1 MAVPLPDYSRH
12 SGRLMANPLY
22 ARMQATAARLLK
34 SYGQTGTVTRL
45 APPDPVNGGDPV
57 PTSYAATLV
66 PMAYDARNIDG
77 TVIKTGDVQIY
88 ISAVELSIVPQVDD
102 IATVGGKGYQIV
114 HLDPYNFDGAT
125 NVVFVCQGR
134 IAQ

>member
-1 MAVPLPDYSRH
+1 MATF
-12 SGRLMANPLY
+12 NY
-22 ARMQATAARLLK
+22 AEMQTVAAELITEF
-34 SYGQTGTVTRL
+34 GQAGTVTRN

-57 PTSYAATLV
+57 ESEYPATLV

-88 ISAVELSIVPQVDD
+88 ISAVGLGITPQVDD

-114 HLDPYNFDGAT
+114 SIDPYNYDGVT

>member
-1 MAVPLPDYSRH
+1 
-12 SGRLMANPLY
+12 MANPLY
-22 ARMQATAARLLK
+22 ARMQATAQRLIAK
-34 SYGQTGTVTRL
+34 YGQAGTVTRL
-45 APPDPVNGGDPV
+45 TPPDPVNGGDPV
-57 PTSYAATLV
+57 ATPYTATLV

-88 ISAVELSIVPQVDD
+88 ISAVGLAITPQVDD

-114 HLDPYNFDGAT
+114 NIDPYNFDGVT

>member
-1 MAVPLPDYSRH
+1 MAVPHPDYSGN

-22 ARMQATAARLLK
+22 ARMQATAKRLIEK
-34 SYGQTGTVTRL
+34 YGQTGTVTRL

-57 PTSYAATLV
+57 PTAYTATLV
-66 PMAYDARNIDG
+66 PMAYDARNVDG

-88 ISAVELSIVPQVDD
+88 ISAVGLAITPQVDD

-125 NVVFVCQGR
+125 NVVFVAQGR

>member
-1 MAVPLPDYSRH
+1 
-12 SGRLMANPLY
+12 MANPLF
-22 ARMQATAARLLK
+22 ARMQAVAQRLISK
-34 SYGQTGTVTRL
+34 YGQTGTVTRI

-57 PTSYAATLV
+57 ETAYPATLV

-88 ISAVELSIVPQVDD
+88 ISAVGLAITPQVDD

-114 HLDPYNFDGAT
+114 HLDPYNFDGIT

>member
-1 MAVPLPDYSRH
+1 MLWHLVDWRSL
-12 SGRLMANPLY
+12 LMSNPLY
-22 ARMQATAARLLK
+22 ARMQATAQRLIAK
-34 SYGQTGTVTRL
+34 FGQAGTVTRI

-57 PTSYAATLV
+57 ETAYPATLV

-88 ISAVELSIVPQVDD
+88 ISAVGLAITPQVDD

-114 HLDPYNFDGAT
+114 NADPNNYDGVT
-125 NVVFVCQGR
+125 NVVHIVQGR
-134 IAQ
+134 IA

>member
-1 MAVPLPDYSRH
+1 MATF
-12 SGRLMANPLY
+12 NY
-22 ARMQATAARLLK
+22 AEMQAVADELITEF
-34 SYGQTGTVTRL
+34 GQAGTVTRI

-57 PTSYAATLV
+57 ETAYPATLV

-88 ISAVELSIVPQVDD
+88 ISAVGLGIVPQVDD

-114 HLDPYNFDGAT
+114 NLDPYNFDGIT

-134 IAQ
+134 IAR